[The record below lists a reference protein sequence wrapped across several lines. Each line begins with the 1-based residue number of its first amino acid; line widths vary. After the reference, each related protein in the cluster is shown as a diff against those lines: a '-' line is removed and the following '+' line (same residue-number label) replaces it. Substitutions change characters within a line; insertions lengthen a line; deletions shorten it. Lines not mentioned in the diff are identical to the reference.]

1 MKQLF
6 LLFAVLLM
14 VCSCSDEILNEDNNQ
29 VVLGATNATFSFDSI
44 TEPSTWRKY
53 QSLEEMLAACQIP
66 EDKLKSMSTDELIEV
81 CMSHPLHMIYVAY
94 NNQLEGAKVIIDDF
108 NGFQELKLRDDAAL
122 KLLSFYEDVNFNPKA
137 KQIRRRDFSSTTLL
151 GFIELFLASKEI
163 SQLYE
168 GNNINE
174 LKRISDK
181 VLDQKLLRAQ
191 NSFFSIRHSLLLN
204 AQIKLEDNTL
214 SNDER
219 NILNRFVKAG
229 GIMDNSEDYT
239 KISEIT
245 IN

>member
-1 MKQLF
+1 M
-6 LLFAVLLM
+6 
-14 VCSCSDEILNEDNNQ
+14 
-29 VVLGATNATFSFDSI
+29 
-44 TEPSTWRKY
+44 
-53 QSLEEMLAACQIP
+53 
-66 EDKLKSMSTDELIEV
+66 
-81 CMSHPLHMIYVAY
+81 
-94 NNQLEGAKVIIDDF
+94 
-108 NGFQELKLRDDAAL
+108 
-122 KLLSFYEDVNFNPKA
+122 
-137 KQIRRRDFSSTTLL
+137 
-151 GFIELFLASKEI
+151 
-163 SQLYE
+163 YE

-191 NSFFSIRHSLLLN
+191 NSFLSIRHSLLLN